1 VPPGATE
8 LQSIAVHCCVSAW
21 SLYTLMFNVSITEPL
36 DGMVWMLGLSNAV
49 VATVRINPTVMIA
62 IIVAE
67 IFVVVIF

>member
-8 LQSIAVHCCVSAW
+8 PQSIDVHACVQAW

-36 DGMVWMLGLSNAV
+36 DGMDWMLGLSNAV
-49 VATVRINPTVMIA
+49 VATVRINPTVIIA
-62 IIVAE
+62 IIDAE

>member
-1 VPPGATE
+1 
-8 LQSIAVHCCVSAW
+8 VHCCVSAW